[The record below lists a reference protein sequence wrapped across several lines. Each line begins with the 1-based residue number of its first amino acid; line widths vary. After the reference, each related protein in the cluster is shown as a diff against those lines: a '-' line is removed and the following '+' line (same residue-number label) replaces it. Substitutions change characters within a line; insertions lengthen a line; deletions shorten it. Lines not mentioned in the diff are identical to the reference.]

1 MAGPVSDRRE
11 MIAFG
16 KIKNARERTA
26 VTCLQALLQLI
37 IGRAVSVVIDPGAE
51 AAARLDE
58 RDLKSRAG
66 QNVCC
71 DTASWPAADNAYIKN
86 LFKHWILR
94 FRSFYT
100 CESVACVPQPQT
112 FRLCPSLTEPLLKS
126 LPVAN
131 IAAGLANALAEQNS
145 LNFVSTRSTRFQR
158 RSPTHSEHPD
168 EFQARRPILQ
178 HRRCA
183 TRWGESHCP
192 LWKFGHPEGRRS
204 LSPPTIERRL

>member
-51 AAARLDE
+51 AASRLDE

-86 LFKHWILR
+86 L
-94 FRSFYT
+94 
-100 CESVACVPQPQT
+100 
-112 FRLCPSLTEPLLKS
+112 
-126 LPVAN
+126 
-131 IAAGLANALAEQNS
+131 
-145 LNFVSTRSTRFQR
+145 
-158 RSPTHSEHPD
+158 
-168 EFQARRPILQ
+168 
-178 HRRCA
+178 
-183 TRWGESHCP
+183 
-192 LWKFGHPEGRRS
+192 
-204 LSPPTIERRL
+204 